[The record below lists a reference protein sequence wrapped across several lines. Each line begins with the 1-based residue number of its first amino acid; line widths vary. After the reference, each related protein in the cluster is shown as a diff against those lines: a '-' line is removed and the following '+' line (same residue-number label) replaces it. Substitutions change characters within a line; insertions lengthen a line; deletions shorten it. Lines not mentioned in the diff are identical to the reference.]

1 MAVIHQSQG
10 VRHRAEGCLEIRW
23 LTAVSQMI
31 PLGHWAA
38 PCCMYAF
45 HLHGAVLVVTKS
57 LVLVGL
63 IWTTR
68 YLQEKNGNGI
78 S

>member
-1 MAVIHQSQG
+1 M
-10 VRHRAEGCLEIRW
+10 
-23 LTAVSQMI
+23 AVSQMI

-45 HLHGAVLVVTKS
+45 HLHGAVLVVTNS

-68 YLQEKNGNGI
+68 YLQEKMTMALVEFNICYLGKHFYGTKQL
-78 S
+78 